1 MSANNDLY
9 FEALH
14 SNSHFLIILKE
25 SQTISDMKELLE
37 PLSEFSKDEMSL
49 YKKSQNEDKDWIKLN
64 DNVSLSDN
72 GFDTAKAS
80 PQSPAQILIKLKSE
94 GDIVNVESVSLPP
107 PLPEAMQTPREEE
120 S

>member
-9 FEALH
+9 FEVLY
-14 SNSHFLIILKE
+14 SNSHFLIVLKE
-25 SQTISDMKELLE
+25 SQTIDDMKELLE
-37 PLSEFSKDEMSL
+37 PLSEFSKDDMSL
-49 YKKSQNEDKDWIKLN
+49 YKRPQSEDKEWIRLN
-64 DNVSLSDN
+64 ENVSLSDN
-72 GFDTAKAS
+72 GFDIIKAS

-94 GDIVNVESVSLPP
+94 GDVVNVEPVSLPP